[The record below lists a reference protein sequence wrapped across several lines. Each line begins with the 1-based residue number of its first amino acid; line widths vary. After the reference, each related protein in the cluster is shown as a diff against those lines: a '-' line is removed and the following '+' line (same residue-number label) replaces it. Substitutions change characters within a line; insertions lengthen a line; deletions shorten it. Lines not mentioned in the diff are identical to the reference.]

1 MDLIVE
7 SGLNGS
13 LAMHVSNHCHDS
25 LDEEGFHVSLG
36 SHLPLSFKVNLF
48 D

>member
-1 MDLIVE
+1 MGLIVE

-25 LDEEGFHVSLG
+25 LDEEGFHVSLERV
-36 SHLPLSFKVNLF
+36 LKFNLISQLG
-48 D
+48 